1 MQLPIDLKDKI
12 DELIKGISL
21 NELTKERKVLT
32 SLYRERGPSSHLNSL
47 STDKQRLSYLLT
59 RLPATFAAIHQVLL
73 QLKEPVYSLLDLGAG
88 PGTALL
94 AALDVS
100 LPITKGTLIERD
112 PGFVAL
118 GRSLLPFDADW
129 ICQDLKKDLSIDPH
143 DLVIAS
149 YSLGELRENDRME
162 VLSKFWQCTEKFLVI
177 IEPGTKVAFESL
189 MKMRQALIEKG
200 AHLIAPC
207 PHSQKC
213 PNNWCHFSARVERS
227 SFHRK
232 MKEGTLNYEDE
243 KFCYVIFSKKQIEPC
258 QARVLRPPQ
267 KESGYIKL
275 QLCTKEGIKEKR
287 IPKMK
292 IKWGDELK

>member
-1 MQLPIDLKDKI
+1 MQIPFELKNKI
-12 DELIKGISL
+12 NSLIEGISL
-21 NELTKERKVLT
+21 NELTKERKNLT
-32 SLYRERGPSSHLNSL
+32 LHYRERGPNSPLNSL

-94 AALDVS
+94 AALEAGLS
-100 LPITKGTLIERD
+100 ITKATLIERD
-112 PGFVAL
+112 PGFAAL
-118 GRSLLPFDADW
+118 GRSLLSFEARW
-129 ICQDLKKDLSIDPH
+129 LCQDLKKDFTLEPH

-149 YSLGELRENDRME
+149 YSLGELREKDRMD
-162 VLSKFWQCTEKFLVI
+162 VLEKFWQCTEKFLVI
-177 IEPGTKVAFESL
+177 IEPGTKAAFESL
-189 MKMRQALIEKG
+189 MQMRQALIEKG

-213 PNNWCHFSARVERS
+213 PNDWCHFSARVERS

-258 QARVLRPPQ
+258 QARVLRAPQ

-275 QLCTKEGIKEKR
+275 QLCTKEGITEKR

>member
-1 MQLPIDLKDKI
+1 MQIPFELKNKI
-12 DELIKGISL
+12 NSIIEGVSL
-21 NELTKERKVLT
+21 NDLSKERKLLT
-32 SLYRERGPSSHLNSL
+32 SLYRERGPIHAL
-47 STDKQRLSYLLT
+47 SNDKQRLSYLLT
-59 RLPATFAAIHQVLL
+59 RLPATFAVVHQVLM

-88 PGTALL
+88 PATALL
-94 AALDVS
+94 AALDAG
-100 LPITKGTLIERD
+100 LPLTKASLIERD

-118 GRSLLPFDADW
+118 GRSLLSFEAFW
-129 ICQDLKKDLSIDPH
+129 ICQDLKKDFIVEPH

-149 YSLGELRENDRME
+149 YSLGELQEKDRME
-162 VLSKFWQCTEKFLVI
+162 VLAKFWQCTEKFLVI
-177 IEPGTKVAFESL
+177 IEPGTKAAFESL

-207 PHSQKC
+207 PHSRRC
-213 PNNWCHFSARVERS
+213 PNDWCHFSARVERS

-258 QARVLRPPQ
+258 QARVLRMPK

-275 QLCTKEGIKEKR
+275 QLCTKEGITEKR
-287 IPKMK
+287 IQKMK